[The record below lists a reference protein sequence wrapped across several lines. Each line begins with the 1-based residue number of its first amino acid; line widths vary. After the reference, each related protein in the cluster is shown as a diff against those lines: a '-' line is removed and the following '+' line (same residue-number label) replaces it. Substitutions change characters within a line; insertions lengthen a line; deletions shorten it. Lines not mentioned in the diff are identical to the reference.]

1 MKDKKD
7 KIKAGLVT
15 LVVHALLVLFL
26 AFLTLTAVQPD
37 EKDEDGIPVL
47 LGQVEDAAG
56 DDLGGLPASA
66 DEVQNMEEQVKETVV
81 EEAPEVSVPIPEPEP
96 EPVPEPEELMTQ
108 EQEKS
113 IAAQRAAEEAA
124 RKKAEAEAAVRRAA
138 EEAARKKAAE
148 EAARKAAEEAA
159 RRKAEEEARRKAEAD
174 RKAAAA
180 ANSRVAGAFG
190 NAGNKGSSGH
200 TAGEGNQGAPTG
212 NSNQG
217 AATGVGGLGTGT
229 SAQVANRI
237 AVYLAKPQYADSSSE
252 GTIVVS
258 IQVSASGAVA
268 NASVLSST
276 TSSVALKNA
285 AIAAAKQSK
294 FSEGEKTEKGTITY
308 RFKLQ

>member
-37 EKDEDGIPVL
+37 EKDEDGVPVL

-56 DDLGGLPASA
+56 EDLGGLPASA

-96 EPVPEPEELMTQ
+96 EELMTQ
-108 EQEKS
+108 EQEQS

-124 RKKAEAEAAVRRAA
+124 RKKAEEEAARRAA
-138 EEAARKKAAE
+138 EEAARKRAAE

-159 RRKAEEEARRKAEAD
+159 RRKAEEDARRKAEAD

-217 AATGVGGLGTGT
+217 VAAGVGGLGTGT

>member
-7 KIKAGLVT
+7 KVKAVLTT
-15 LVVHALLVLFL
+15 LVIHTLLVLLL
-26 AFLTLTAVQPD
+26 AFLTLTAVQPE
-37 EKDEDGIPVL
+37 EKNEDGVPVL
-47 LGQVEDAAG
+47 LGQVEEAAG
-56 DDLGGLPASA
+56 EDLGGLPASD
-66 DEVQNMEEQVKETVV
+66 DETQNMEEQTEGTAAEEV
-81 EEAPEVSVPIPEPEP
+81 EEPIVPEPI
-96 EPVPEPEELMTQ
+96 PVPEPVSEPEPLVTQ
-108 EQEKS
+108 EMEKS
-113 IAAQRAAEEAA
+113 IAAEKAASEAIEEAA
-124 RKKAEAEAAVRRAA
+124 RKRAA
-138 EEAARKKAAE
+138 EESARKAAE
-148 EAARKAAEEAA
+148 EAARKRAAEEA

-200 TAGEGNQGAPTG
+200 TAGDGNQGSSTG
-212 NSNQG
+212 NSNAG
-217 AATGVGGLGTGT
+217 TAAGTGGLGTGT

-237 AVYLAKPQYADSSSE
+237 VVYLAKPQYADSSSE

-268 NASVLSST
+268 NASVMSST

-285 AIAAAKQSK
+285 AIAAAKLSK
-294 FSEGEKTEKGTITY
+294 FSEGETTEKGTITY